1 MARIVMKFGGT
12 SVADI
17 ARIRNVARHVKREV
31 DAGHDV
37 AVVVSAMAGKT
48 NELVAWCGDAS
59 PMHDAREY
67 DAVVASGE
75 QVTSGLL
82 AIALQALGVLVA
94 WLGRH
99 EMELRRDDA
108 LQQMYLAAG
117 KQVAVN
123 LTTIDHRHVDDDIK
137 RALDTSTGA
146 YFDDFKQRSAAV
158 VDSVKQQQSVSVGT
172 VTEAGVESA
181 TDTSGVVLVAVKV
194 HTEVGSGPPQRDRYW
209 RVRLTMQKEGEGA
222 KVSKVEPI
230 Q

>member
-1 MARIVMKFGGT
+1 MADEHGRH
-12 SVADI
+12 SSAD
-17 ARIRNVARHVKREV
+17 EV
-31 DAGHDV
+31 DDA
-37 AVVVSAMAGKT
+37 
-48 NELVAWCGDAS
+48 DAS
-59 PMHDAREY
+59 DEDAPP
-67 DAVVASGE
+67 DADDEKPAVSDDEALAFLKHAGPKRDNR
-75 QVTSGLL
+75 
-82 AIALQALGVLVA
+82 AIAAMVVGVMVVGALGVLVA
-94 WLGRH
+94 WLGRR